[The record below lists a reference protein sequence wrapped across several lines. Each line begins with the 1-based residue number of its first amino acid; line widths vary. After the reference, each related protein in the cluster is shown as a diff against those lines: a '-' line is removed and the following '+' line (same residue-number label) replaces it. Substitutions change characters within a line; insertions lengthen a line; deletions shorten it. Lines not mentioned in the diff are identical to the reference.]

1 MHLVY
6 FDHHQDHKMHKQLRM
21 MMCIRACGNIGTT
34 FEALKQHS
42 TATTYH
48 EQVRDHILRKLG
60 WENILCLF
68 LGEQSTEGNGFILIF
83 LIAAAERGYSDQ

>member
-1 MHLVY
+1 
-6 FDHHQDHKMHKQLRM
+6 

-48 EQVRDHILRKLG
+48 EQVRGHILRKLG
-60 WENILCLF
+60 WENILCLYF
-68 LGEQSTEGNGFILIF
+68 GEHSTLKS
-83 LIAAAERGYSDQ
+83 RR